1 MPQDVQSWANLD
13 STRMLL
19 AIIQSQPDSLRCTRK
34 RRAGKGRMDGQKSR
48 GRRTPVGPTASGV
61 NPTSLK
67 HLAVKDFVLFLTG
80 RAGCTD
86 TTGHEQRRTYC
97 DENCRAV
104 RLKLEKPPYESV

>member
-1 MPQDVQSWANLD
+1 LETQKNLGWTD
-13 STRMLL
+13 RT
-19 AIIQSQPDSLRCTRK
+19 K
-34 RRAGKGRMDGQKSR
+34 RPGNVEHPGGDGKQR
-48 GRRTPVGPTASGV
+48 
-61 NPTSLK
+61 NPTSLE
-67 HLAVKDFVLFLTG
+67 HLAVKDLVLFLTG